1 MNNETKMRK
10 MSFYADATKTGLS
23 FIQIP
28 MDESRGI
35 IMLVD
40 TGSNDNIMFGYAY
53 KELKVMMKEEESK
66 SYLYGI
72 DGKQTLM
79 NHASGVFS
87 ICGMNYNMKFLIRED
102 DEAGLKLSE
111 EMGFPICGII
121 GTRFMTEHGW
131 ILDFAKQEVIISDA
145 DGSLEELKACAN

>member
-1 MNNETKMRK
+1 MRK
-10 MSFYADATKTGLS
+10 MKFYADATKAGLP

-28 MDESRGI
+28 MDDSKGI
-35 IMLVD
+35 IMLID

-53 KELKVMMKEEESK
+53 RELKGMMKEEETK

-87 ICGMNYNMKFLIRED
+87 ICGMKYNMKFLIRED
-102 DEAGLKLSE
+102 HEAGLKLSE
-111 EMGFPICGII
+111 EMGFPVCGII
-121 GTRFMTEHGW
+121 GTLFMVEHGW
-131 ILDFAKQEVIISDA
+131 MLDFARQEVVISDA
-145 DGSLEELKACAN
+145 DVSLEELRSQGRF

>member
-1 MNNETKMRK
+1 MSMRK
-10 MSFYADATKTGLS
+10 MKFYADATKAGLP

-28 MDESRGI
+28 MDDSKGI
-35 IMLVD
+35 IMLID

-53 KELKVMMKEEESK
+53 RELKGMMKEEKSK

-87 ICGMNYNMKFLIRED
+87 ICGMKYDMIFLIRED
-102 DEAGLKLSE
+102 NDAGLKLSE
-111 EMGFPICGII
+111 EMGFPVCGII
-121 GTRFMTEHGW
+121 GTLFMAEHGW
-131 ILDFAKQEVIISDA
+131 MLDFAKQEVIISDA
-145 DGSLEELKACAN
+145 DVSWEELRDSTSYKV